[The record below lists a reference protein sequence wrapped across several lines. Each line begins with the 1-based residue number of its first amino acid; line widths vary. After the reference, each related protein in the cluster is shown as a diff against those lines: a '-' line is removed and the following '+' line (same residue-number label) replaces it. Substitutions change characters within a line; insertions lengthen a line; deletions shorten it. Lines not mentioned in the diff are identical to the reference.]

1 MGFPFTGSPVKDDES
16 SLDIYAGLDSGSTFP
31 ESSCKSSPPRDCFDL
46 YEEVLT
52 EEQAARDASHQEL
65 QKEFQACK
73 KQLEQLMKQHQEL
86 QTQNFGLQNENT
98 SLKKNISALIKT
110 ARLEIVR
117 KDEEIG
123 RLTRRLSGGKFAYP
137 GIRPRYNPP
146 PSVATVTVS
155 TASSTEG
162 IQNHSKFNPCPLKTA
177 NLDDAPLLG
186 SVQEQN
192 LSFKDTKSS
201 DGFEQNGMLTVQEG
215 KTLIPYMTPKS
226 SCEESSNRS
235 PNKQH
240 VQSRLLNLASA
251 KSVVYCNEDSRGG
264 RKETRSCESSSR
276 TPDDKYRRTTSK
288 LTSEDLEHG
297 SKNKDLS
304 RQQMHAEKNS
314 KRERHH
320 ESRSAKPIRSPDC
333 RQASRCSSTLELTS
347 SSKETDYSKERTRA
361 DAVDNKRD
369 EKRKEKSLSSSTSA
383 DKSDQ
388 DRGRQRKPY
397 DKEVER
403 NCLKAK
409 SPNLWTRSP
418 RKGSLRSPYKSDKGH
433 RSKDADHKKEKKGEQ
448 QRDGKGRHSSSSG
461 KGHKHD
467 TAKEIINKEEK
478 RDRHHKSEM
487 HRSEESRKK
496 ERETHKETNPRTGK
510 REVTPENKDAEK
522 ETRSSLDD
530 TRKRGISSE
539 TKIQEAPACEQKD
552 SSARK
557 VQEGLKE
564 PSTSEFKSPDSKL
577 CFMAKLNLT
586 ISPVKKQTCTVV
598 DSDVPKTV
606 NPKSDDGKRDEEP
619 VDKGNFASLRPGNEI
634 SSTSLLDAVESS
646 TAVTSG
652 DCLKQTML
660 QSKEPALLNQTGL
673 VPQPPTSETLEETG
687 APVSVEHA
695 LVGFNHSATPFEVIL
710 SQAVAN
716 GRDAAE
722 NQTSTNLNIDVSFV
736 ADTASVSGC
745 VDLEMEFETLYE
757 PMESLSL
764 KDKSDQWVEVNAT
777 MPSIE
782 IESLTTPT
790 KQDIPVKLAV
800 TEGISKDKLDAS
812 EPAVRDVV
820 AVLDDAC
827 SFEPKGIDSKVN
839 SFVCEDDPSAMETMS
854 TRIGAHFLEDD
865 DASVLSVD
873 LNHMRNIPPVI
884 SPLTSPVRPVRKVLS
899 LESPIKPTVVRTLN
913 KDLSTK
919 EVDPKNASS
928 TKNKENQEP
937 VSKPDGMLVESEDSS
952 VEEGEILSDDE
963 KSEQWIN
970 PSATV
975 QKLKPKDEKPSVSPS
990 SGKLEKGK
998 SSKDEV
1004 KSPARKIHRGKRSFS
1019 SASKEG
1025 CKSPRKE
1032 KSPRISQSTLLHL
1045 MSINLFPSSIPEV
1058 MEILSSTR
1066 REVRKKY
1073 MKYQKQFPEQR
1084 YRTHVE
1090 VSILEFTT
1098 LINKLNLSKI
1108 SKSASQLQEVL
1119 CETIKTKL
1127 NMIKRSSA
1135 VNCIFEQQAP
1145 NMKKRLWRIMEQSL
1159 DSLFEQLHQTLV
1171 KFYDA
1176 GSKGK
1181 EQFAKRKLKIVSEKG
1196 KECAGSGKTFIEKGR
1211 SLNSA
1216 SPHISSKT
1224 LRSPQ
1229 IKMAG
1234 EKQKHSK
1241 DETGKINKNMKLSPT
1256 LKSLPKKLHNRLQ
1269 VQDSLPKGSAA
1280 ASNQKGIFSS
1290 LADGQVG
1297 SFPAKEALGIK
1308 EPKLEKQ
1315 KLSKDETRKMN
1326 KSKMVSQILRSTPV
1340 KVCDQLQIKDDLR
1353 DKSVAANNLKGNLSC
1368 STDGL
1373 MESSPR
1379 KEAFDK
1385 PDKIFEILTE
1395 QQTSSLTFN
1404 LVSDTQMGEIF
1415 KRLLH
1420 GSDLLEMG
1428 VSGLERSDFTIDTPE
1443 KQNPASQC
1451 NLSIQ
1456 SCVSTP
1462 EKTSEA
1468 SDLVAFMPW
1477 PSLLEKH
1484 LASPVSLAPPLNPDV
1499 LDENCMLEIPSLVEK
1514 NQDCLCSEGKPRP
1527 LMHSVLLEDLA
1538 VSLTVPSPLK
1548 SDAHLS
1554 FLRPVD
1560 EKSLLEAV
1568 PQNIVTA
1575 HYSEDAVLDE
1585 EDASEQDIHL
1595 ALDSDN
1601 SSGHSNS
1608 SSRWVSQEANPGFQY
1623 QPNLPMQ
1630 AVVMEKSNDHF
1641 IVKIRRAS
1649 TSTSQSLKISD
1660 GPSPPT
1666 GRGKD
1671 IRNLYLDLHLDEKIA
1686 FEETVVEHSE
1696 NFKDTDSVDDEVT
1709 GPHSETFSFGPDN
1722 TSSNRVPEATLPP
1735 PETNSKEDERVEEE
1749 ASVTPDTT
1757 EVAQNCLPVALT
1769 SSESNAP
1776 PDLPKNS
1783 SSNKKRKKEH
1793 AGGSSSKLS
1802 KSESAPENESKKSKA
1817 RSDGGGSSKRRR
1829 LEEGTLIAKKKSSSK
1844 PSEKTKEGPF
1854 CRSTTPSPNSLSAKN
1869 LIKKKG
1875 EVVMTW
1881 TREQDRMILLE
1892 CQRQEPSEKT
1902 FVFLAEGLKKTPHQV
1917 LERFHQLM
1925 KLFKMAKSMNS

>member
-1 MGFPFTGSPVKDDES
+1 FTGSPVKDDES

-123 RLTRRLSGGKFAYP
+123 RLTRRLRK
-137 GIRPRYNPP
+137 I
-146 PSVATVTVS
+146 
-155 TASSTEG
+155 TEG
-162 IQNHSKFNPCPLKTA
+162 IQNHKTA

-913 KDLSTK
+913 KGILIHHLLG
-919 EVDPKNASS
+919 KNASS

-1229 IKMAG
+1229 IKMA
-1234 EKQKHSK
+1234 
-1241 DETGKINKNMKLSPT
+1241 
-1256 LKSLPKKLHNRLQ
+1256 
-1269 VQDSLPKGSAA
+1269 
-1280 ASNQKGIFSS
+1280 
-1290 LADGQVG
+1290 
-1297 SFPAKEALGIK
+1297 AKEALGIK

-1660 GPSPPT
+1660 GP
-1666 GRGKD
+1666 
-1671 IRNLYLDLHLDEKIA
+1671 
-1686 FEETVVEHSE
+1686 
-1696 NFKDTDSVDDEVT
+1696 
-1709 GPHSETFSFGPDN
+1709 
-1722 TSSNRVPEATLPP
+1722 
-1735 PETNSKEDERVEEE
+1735 
-1749 ASVTPDTT
+1749 
-1757 EVAQNCLPVALT
+1757 
-1769 SSESNAP
+1769 
-1776 PDLPKNS
+1776 
-1783 SSNKKRKKEH
+1783 
-1793 AGGSSSKLS
+1793 
-1802 KSESAPENESKKSKA
+1802 
-1817 RSDGGGSSKRRR
+1817 
-1829 LEEGTLIAKKKSSSK
+1829 
-1844 PSEKTKEGPF
+1844 
-1854 CRSTTPSPNSLSAKN
+1854 
-1869 LIKKKG
+1869 
-1875 EVVMTW
+1875 
-1881 TREQDRMILLE
+1881 
-1892 CQRQEPSEKT
+1892 
-1902 FVFLAEGLKKTPHQV
+1902 
-1917 LERFHQLM
+1917 
-1925 KLFKMAKSMNS
+1925 